1 MNLSYHPFWAQS
13 LYIMLRTHL
22 VGRAERNRHA
32 WKIVRT

>member
-22 VGRAERNRHA
+22 VGRADK
-32 WKIVRT
+32 KIAKYD